1 MTGCSTRAAAFAAV
15 VQVFGAAQAQS
26 LFRVEPPPPP
36 ASDEV
41 YDPSAPLYPLSL
53 FAVQPPQPRSYKVH
67 DLVTIIVDETSR
79 QTTEQNLKTDKKY
92 DLDASVGPM
101 VDFAQLLEG
110 RLETGNSSADP
121 LIRAALKNKFDA
133 DGEFERT
140 DRFNTRIQAEIID
153 VKPNGTLVV
162 EARKYVAKGKETQEI
177 VLSGVCRREDVSDGN
192 TVLSSQLA
200 SLRLISRHEG
210 RVPEGTDKGLI
221 PRVLEAIFPF

>member
-1 MTGCSTRAAAFAAV
+1 MTARVALLAILAAAAPAP
-15 VQVFGAAQAQS
+15 AQS

-36 ASDEV
+36 PGDEI
-41 YDPSAPLYPLSL
+41 YDASAPLYPLSL
-53 FAVQPPQPRSYKVH
+53 FAVEPPQPRSYKVH

-92 DLDASVGPM
+92 NLDASVGPM
-101 VDFAQLLEG
+101 VDFLQLLEG
-110 RLETGNSSADP
+110 RLETGDSAADP

-140 DRFNTRIQAEIID
+140 DRFNARIQAEIID

-162 EARKYVAKGKETQEI
+162 EARKYVAKGKEVQEI
-177 VLSGVCRREDVSDGN
+177 VLSGVCRREDVSNGN

-200 SLRLISRHEG
+200 GLRLISRHEG
-210 RVPEGTDKGLI
+210 RVPDGTDKGLI
-221 PRVLEAIFPF
+221 PRVLETIFPF